1 MGGEIEL
8 MMDSNG
14 RPQILFIDKGGKQIN
29 EEGEA
34 NVSIFDR
41 RSEVRISFEETK
53 KSPRFVSG
61 GFSFTKLKTFMR

>member
-29 EEGEA
+29 VG
-34 NVSIFDR
+34 S
-41 RSEVRISFEETK
+41 K
-53 KSPRFVSG
+53 
-61 GFSFTKLKTFMR
+61 